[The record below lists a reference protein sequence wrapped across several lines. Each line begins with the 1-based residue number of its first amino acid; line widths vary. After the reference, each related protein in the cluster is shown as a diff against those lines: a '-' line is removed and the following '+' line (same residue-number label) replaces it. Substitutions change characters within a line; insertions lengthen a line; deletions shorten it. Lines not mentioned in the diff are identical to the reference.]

1 MQIELVRLLRQFS
14 TRGDAQFII
23 ATHSPILLACPE
35 AEIFSFDGPCIKKV
49 DYEDTD
55 YFRIYRDFLN
65 NREKYLGN
73 I

>member
-1 MQIELVRLLRQFS
+1 LRLLKQFS
-14 TRGDAQFII
+14 CRGDVQFII
-23 ATHSPILLACPE
+23 ATHSPILLACPD
-35 AEIFSFDGPCIKKV
+35 AEIFSFDGPCIQKV
-49 DYEDTD
+49 AYEDTD